1 MFQDLIVTPIL
12 TLILYSILYRMF
24 FKKEKGELK
33 SSNTGYVLV
42 AESFQECMKKKEGI
56 TPKST
61 TLATKRTDD
70 DEKKDLA
77 PNPAT
82 LVELWKEEENEA
94 PNGKEDHQEKKTEKG
109 KIEKRGEDSH
119 TSSDA
124 ANDSSIIDE
133 GGIHIPETRAKKQ
146 KNDN

>member
-82 LVELWKEEENEA
+82 
-94 PNGKEDHQEKKTEKG
+94 
-109 KIEKRGEDSH
+109 
-119 TSSDA
+119 
-124 ANDSSIIDE
+124 
-133 GGIHIPETRAKKQ
+133 
-146 KNDN
+146 